1 MDTVTDHISDFFTSH
16 LTGPLLAWY
25 IFVILCIIVLSRCR
39 LIVVILC
46 WIPLVLTVLFFIF
59 RNDIDRGLN
68 RSSYFHGFSVGGNIA
83 DTKDAPENS
92 MAALE
97 LALKSSKYVLFD
109 VQLASDGAAV
119 VIKDAT
125 TGRTTEKN
133 MTVAQSSSVDLAKL
147 NLKTG
152 EGTVPLFKDMMDK
165 CREKEAK
172 VVLQVQENSQALLA
186 EISDYVRKYD
196 LYSSVVVTSYT
207 ATVPFFMKRHDSKM
221 LTGLSYTRFGTMA
234 DFMRAHP
241 GNLFYKFFAQII
253 DDCMQFLVRTF
264 LLPRFVGS
272 DVIFLSQNDVNVN
285 FVKEAKS
292 RKMMVVALD
301 ADSKPAQNWLH
312 DVAKIPYFTR
322 NLKNMDGAKHT
333 EAAKEE

>member
-16 LTGPLLAWY
+16 LTGPLLAW
-25 IFVILCIIVLSRCR
+25 
-39 LIVVILC
+39 
-46 WIPLVLTVLFFIF
+46 
-59 RNDIDRGLN
+59 NDIDRGLN

-186 EISDYVRKYD
+186 EISDYVRK
-196 LYSSVVVTSYT
+196 
-207 ATVPFFMKRHDSKM
+207 
-221 LTGLSYTRFGTMA
+221 
-234 DFMRAHP
+234 
-241 GNLFYKFFAQII
+241 
-253 DDCMQFLVRTF
+253 
-264 LLPRFVGS
+264 
-272 DVIFLSQNDVNVN
+272 N